1 VKRGRWAKAWDALT
15 ASRGTAFFEAFDRV
29 MNPVGKGIAAILL
42 IALAAAVLNPWLA
55 ALLWIGAGG

>member
-1 VKRGRWAKAWDALT
+1 
-15 ASRGTAFFEAFDRV
+15 